1 MDVTSSDSSVKQRRL
16 PNPFVLKVIH
26 DWGPSSPVAVTKDD
40 TQPSAGNLKTLHSDF
55 ERVLTLKPTAPAAG
69 ISGADILKC
78 KSLDNEGLAPVLR
91 QEVKLTIGSSKL
103 LAKRSRRT
111 L

>member
-1 MDVTSSDSSVKQRRL
+1 MDVTSSDSGVKQRRL

-26 DWGPSSPVAVTKDD
+26 DWGPSSPMALVKDE
-40 TQPSAGNLKTLHSDF
+40 TQPSAGNLKTLHADF
-55 ERVLTLKPTAPAAG
+55 ERVLTLKPAAAG

-91 QEVKLTIGSSKL
+91 QEVKLTIGTSKL